1 MPQKKKSDIAEAS
14 ADNPASSTTSQRP
27 TNKRRAA
34 SRSRAVTAP
43 AALQPATSM
52 EAEKSAPVAA
62 SQPGSAAS
70 RESETAPP
78 EPLTMFPGGLFSG
91 ATAISTVEM
100 AAVASTVSLDPG
112 FSAVDISVPPMQ
124 PYTLGQISLPLI
136 WLSQPGASDRDRV
149 QILTASGR
157 DDHWLPP
164 PGDLIIVRSPATGGQ
179 LTVTVFGPP
188 GRPVQAPSVSVRRLN
203 PAEFAPNSAAPAM
216 VAQPRAIPARAT
228 PEKEVR
234 LEVLA
239 HIERRGD
246 QIFPGTGWVGTRG
259 SRLRIEGF
267 MIRPLD
273 EVTPSDIEY
282 QIVGPDGS
290 EGPWVP
296 SPLFC
301 GTRGRSLRIS
311 GFAVRMSP
319 RLQGRVAVEYSG
331 AFFDSGISGPF
342 KDGDACLPLLPG
354 DTLEA
359 INVKVIRRS

>member
-1 MPQKKKSDIAEAS
+1 MPQKKKSDTAEA
-14 ADNPASSTTSQRP
+14 NPGDPALSASSQRV

-34 SRSRAVTAP
+34 GRTRAATIPAPPQPAATAEQTTPAAVPQSTSAATLEPETAP
-43 AALQPATSM
+43 AA
-52 EAEKSAPVAA
+52 
-62 SQPGSAAS
+62 
-70 RESETAPP
+70 PP
-78 EPLTMFPGGLFSG
+78 TMFPSGLFAG
-91 ATAISTVEM
+91 APSISTVEM
-100 AAVASTVSLDPG
+100 TAVASTVTLDPG
-112 FSAVDISVPPMQ
+112 LSAVDISVPPMP
-124 PYTLGQISLPLI
+124 PYTLGQVSLPLI
-136 WLSQPGASDRDRV
+136 SLSQSGAGGRV
-149 QILTASGR
+149 KILTASGR
-157 DDHWLPP
+157 DDNWLPP
-164 PGDLIIVRSPATGGQ
+164 PGDLIVVHAPPTGGQ
-179 LTVTVFGPP
+179 LTVTVFGSP
-188 GRPVQAPSVSVRRLN
+188 GQPVQAASIAVRRLN
-203 PAEFAPNSAAPAM
+203 RAELAPISAAPAPA
-216 VAQPRAIPARAT
+216 VQPRALSVRPT
-228 PEKEVR
+228 PEREVR

-282 QIVGPDGS
+282 QILGPDGS

-301 GTRGRSLRIS
+301 GTRGRSLRIT

-342 KDGDACLPLLPG
+342 KNGDACRPLLPG
-354 DTLEA
+354 DALEA
-359 INVKVIRRS
+359 LNVRVIRHG